1 MAGTQSRTDGFSST
15 RLRGFNLGCACG
27 TEAHPDP
34 MKLLITGL
42 SHHTAPVEV
51 RERLAFAEK
60 TLPEALDRLRHRP
73 GMVEGMILSTCNRV
87 EVAVT
92 AEDQGDAETSLEEF
106 LAESSRVEP
115 GWVSPYLYHY
125 DGSNAI
131 RHMFRVAASLDSMMV
146 GE

>member
-1 MAGTQSRTDGFSST
+1 
-15 RLRGFNLGCACG
+15 
-27 TEAHPDP
+27 

-51 RERLAFAEK
+51 RERLAFADN
-60 TLPEALDRLRHRP
+60 TLPAALDRLCHRP

-87 EVAVT
+87 EIAVT

-131 RHMFRVAASLDSMMV
+131 RHVFRVAASLDSMMV
-146 GE
+146 GEPQILGQLKSAYALAKQHGALNGFLDLVMTR